1 MAEVHEGNIDYALN
15 NADFPSNGG
24 STTTPFG
31 TFKTPEG
38 FLFGWCNGIPAA
50 AVVGF
55 APHAVVIDTALG
67 AGVLYV
73 NTGTKLSATW
83 TALTIN

>member
-1 MAEVHEGNIDYALN
+1 MADANESNIDYVLQN
-15 NADFPSNGG
+15 GDFPSNAGA
-24 STTTPFG
+24 TTNPFG
-31 TFKTPEG
+31 IIPTPEG

-50 AVVGF
+50 ATVGF

-67 AGVLYV
+67 AGVVYV
-73 NTGTKLSATW
+73 NTGSKASATW